1 MINKTKNLEKSNNLS
16 NTCKAN
22 IYKTEGKGITFQG
35 IRGHDNQ
42 KLGLGITTGNID
54 QMQNHEGISLRTQK
68 YILIKGKVC

>member
-35 IRGHDNQ
+35 IRGHDN
-42 KLGLGITTGNID
+42 
-54 QMQNHEGISLRTQK
+54 
-68 YILIKGKVC
+68 